1 MRRGERGGRRVLA
14 AALLTVLAGCGTPS
28 TDDAAEATP
37 AASSSAGAEDGI
49 GAGEAKDRGV
59 FVNDYDARLELVR
72 STDSAAVLTVTNAG
86 NEADRYTLTV
96 DPAAGARVT
105 PAELALE
112 PGQEATVEV
121 EFGEP
126 ATVRLE
132 SSGRGDEV
140 AAVSVP

>member
-1 MRRGERGGRRVLA
+1 
-14 AALLTVLAGCGTPS
+14 
-28 TDDAAEATP
+28 
-37 AASSSAGAEDGI
+37 
-49 GAGEAKDRGV
+49 
-59 FVNDYDARLELVR
+59 
-72 STDSAAVLTVTNAG
+72 
-86 NEADRYTLTV
+86 
-96 DPAAGARVT
+96 VT
-105 PAELALE
+105 PAELTLE

>member
-1 MRRGERGGRRVLA
+1 MVA

-28 TDDAAEATP
+28 PDDAAEATP
-37 AASSSAGAEDGI
+37 PASSPAGADDGI

-72 STDSAAVLTVTNAG
+72 STASAAVLTVTNAG
-86 NEADRYTLTV
+86 EKADRYTLTV
-96 DPAAGARVT
+96 APAAGQVT
-105 PAELALE
+105 PAELTLE
-112 PGQEATVEV
+112 PGEEATVEV
-121 EFGEP
+121 EFSAP

-140 AAVSVP
+140 AAVDVP